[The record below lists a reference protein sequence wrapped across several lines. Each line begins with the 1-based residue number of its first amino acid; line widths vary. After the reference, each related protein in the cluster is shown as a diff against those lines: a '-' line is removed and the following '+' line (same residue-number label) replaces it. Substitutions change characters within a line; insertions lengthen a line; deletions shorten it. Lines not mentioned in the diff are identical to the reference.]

1 MEKRTYKFQKS
12 NLHLIFGDITNS
24 NSNVIV
30 SSDDTDLSM
39 GGGVSYAIL
48 NAAGEALLVDAAKR
62 APIAVGDVA
71 VTTAGALPAH
81 HIFHVATLNRQ
92 NREITFPVHASIVKC
107 LNILKTLGLTS
118 ISFPS
123 LGTGVAG
130 HDLNK
135 IATTMAQVITDYIR
149 ENDSEIDVSIY
160 LYDRL
165 EIKTKIDY
173 VAFFEQFAMRVGG
186 SVINSNQQ
194 SSFYA
199 EQTERASS
207 AQHLSEL
214 TLERDKIEKKLLSI
228 PSGSSARSDLES
240 NLSEINIKRLSI
252 LKDLSSNVKPS
263 AAKLFISY
271 SHEDSNF
278 FDEFKAQ
285 LRSLELSKIVQ
296 GWHDRKIHAGTE
308 WEQQIDDNLQSSNVI
323 VFLIS
328 SSFINSPY
336 CHDIEMAKALERH
349 KNSSA
354 LVIPI
359 LIRPVGAWQDLPFAK
374 IQALPPEGKAVSVWG
389 NRDLA
394 WANVID
400 GIKSAIIEFNTK
412 L

>member
-1 MEKRTYKFQKS
+1 MEKRTYQFQKS
-12 NLHLIFGDITNS
+12 KLHLIFGDITNS

-48 NAAGEALLVDAAKR
+48 NAAGEALLVNAAKR
-62 APIAVGDVA
+62 APVAVGDVA
-71 VTTAGALPAH
+71 ITTAGALPAH

-92 NREITFPVHASIVKC
+92 NREISFSAHTSITKC
-107 LNILKTLGLTS
+107 LNILNTLGLKS
-118 ISFPS
+118 ISFSS

-130 HDLNK
+130 HDLNE

-149 ENDSEIDVSIY
+149 SNDSDIDVSIY
-160 LYDRL
+160 LYDRF
-165 EIKTKIDY
+165 EVKTKIDY
-173 VAFFEQFAMRVGG
+173 IAFFEQFAMRVGG
-186 SVINSNQQ
+186 SIINSNQQ
-194 SSFYA
+194 SSVYV
-199 EQTERASS
+199 ELTERASS

-214 TLERDKIEKKLLSI
+214 TLERDKIEKKLIGLPATST
-228 PSGSSARSDLES
+228 ARSDLES
-240 NLSEINIKRLSI
+240 KLSEINTKRISI
-252 LKDLSSNVKPS
+252 LKDLSSNAKPS
-263 AAKLFISY
+263 AVKLFISY
-271 SHEDSNF
+271 SHEDSSF

-285 LRSLELSKIVQ
+285 LKSLELSYLIQ
-296 GWHDRKIHAGTE
+296 GWHDRKIYAGTE
-308 WEQQIDDNLQSSNVI
+308 WEQQIDDNLQSANVI

-328 SSFINSPY
+328 SSFISSSY

-349 KNSSA
+349 RNSSA

-359 LIRPVGAWQDLPFAK
+359 LIRSVGAWQDLPLK

-394 WANVID
+394 WTNVID